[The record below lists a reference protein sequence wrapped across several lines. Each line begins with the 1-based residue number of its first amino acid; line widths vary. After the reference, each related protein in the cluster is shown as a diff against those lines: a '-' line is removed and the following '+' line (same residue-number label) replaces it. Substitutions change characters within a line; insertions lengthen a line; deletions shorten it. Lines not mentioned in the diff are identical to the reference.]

1 MDDKAKME
9 LLEIAKMLTNEV
21 SFKDIKDIEV
31 EIEDWDDEIN
41 SKLVRINFEYRQK
54 ETKS

>member
-9 LLEIAKMLTNEV
+9 LLEIAKMLTNKV

-41 SKLVRINFEYRQK
+41 SKIVNIRFEYRQK

>member
-41 SKLVRINFEYRQK
+41 SKRVNIRFEYRQK